1 MSGLFAAID
10 PFPLVSVESYDYAR
24 AKMHAAAADHWLG
37 FDIERIESQ
46 ILQKSPVL
54 PGTGR
59 WHGLPAQSLLTP
71 YIEIR
76 LILELCQPKPGQIVA
91 DLGCAYGRM
100 GLVIDRH
107 FPRVHFAG
115 YEIEAL
121 RVAEA
126 QRILQRLNNP
136 DLKVTHCDLADPSYS
151 LEAAD
156 FYFIY
161 DYGTVQNIQRTLS
174 QLQGRARSRPLVV
187 IGRGRGTRHVIQTLH
202 PWLCE
207 VNPPTHTETFS
218 IYRS

>member
-1 MSGLFAAID
+1 MSVLFEAND
-10 PFPLVSVESYDYAR
+10 PFPLVTVEGYDYAQ
-24 AKMHAAAADHWLG
+24 AKIHAAAVDHWLG
-37 FDIERIESQ
+37 FAIDRIESQ
-46 ILQKSPVL
+46 ILQNAGIL
-54 PGTGR
+54 PAAGR

-91 DLGCAYGRM
+91 DFGCAYGRM
-100 GLVIDRH
+100 GLVMDRH
-107 FPRVHFAG
+107 FPGVHFYG

-126 QRILQRLNNP
+126 QRILQPLNNP
-136 DLKVTHCDLADPSYS
+136 DLKVTLCDLADPSYS
-151 LEAAD
+151 PVAAD

-161 DYGTVQNIQRTLS
+161 DYGTVQNIQGTLL
-174 QLQGRARSRPLVV
+174 QLQKIAQTRPLVLV
-187 IGRGRGTRHVIQTLH
+187 GRGRATRHVIQTLH

-207 VNPPTHTETFS
+207 VNQPTHNETFS